1 VANTSLASTEF
12 LAATNYYREEETTLT
27 NEQLQKV
34 VDAENKRLNEES
46 EAVALSKIRNLRS
59 LIESRDNLNKRIDE
73 VQKSIVELPFDSVT
87 LEDVV
92 NGHAPKA

>member
-1 VANTSLASTEF
+1 M
-12 LAATNYYREEETTLT
+12 T

-34 VDAENKRLNEES
+34 VDAENERLNKES
-46 EAVALSKIRNLRS
+46 EARALAKIRQLRA
-59 LIESRDNLNKRIDE
+59 LTESRDNLNERIDE
-73 VQKSIVELPFDSVT
+73 VQKEIVALPFDSVT